1 MFTVAL
7 IGRPNVGKSTLF
19 NRLIGKKTA
28 IVDNRPGVTRDRREG
43 ICLFDDFSIRIF
55 DTAGYEDEKGASLE
69 SRMRQQTEIA
79 VREADLCL
87 FITDA
92 RDGLTPMDGLLARF
106 LRKSGANILLV
117 TNKAEGS
124 ASQSAFSEM
133 ERLGFGEPLA
143 ISAEH
148 GENILYLLQSIIK
161 RMDHKENFK
170 NDSDTV
176 KQAIEQ
182 YTPEE
187 VEQAAETG
195 RDLVWRD
202 SEGSVRV
209 GYDRPLRV
217 SVIGRPNAGKSTLIN
232 HILGEE
238 RLLTGP
244 EAGITRDSIAV
255 DVTMNN
261 RLIRLFDT
269 AGIRKKSNVVQ
280 KIEKLSVADTLHA
293 VQYSEVVIVLLDLE
307 AAFEK
312 QDLKIVEHVAKEGR
326 AIVIAVNKW
335 DLCEDPATTTQI
347 LREKC
352 TRLLPQIKG
361 VPIVFIS
368 GLSGRGIPKL
378 FDAVFEIYEH
388 WNGRIPTAKLNV
400 WLERMTSAHPAPL
413 VQGRRLKLKFMTQ
426 AKARPPTFIAF
437 TTRPDSLPDSYRR
450 YLING
455 IRHDFDFPGTPIR
468 FELRKR
474 HNPYANKKKNFKI

>member
-43 ICLFDDFSIRIF
+43 TCLFQDTSIRIF
-55 DTAGYEDEKGASLE
+55 DTAGYEEEKGESLE
-69 SRMRQQTEIA
+69 SRMQQQTKIA

-87 FITDA
+87 FIADA
-92 RDGLTPMDGLLARF
+92 REGITPMDALLGRY
-106 LRKSGANILLV
+106 LRKAGAKILLV
-117 TNKAEGS
+117 ANKTEGFNT
-124 ASQSAFSEM
+124 QSSLSEM
-133 ERLGFGEPLA
+133 EKLGFGEALA

-148 GENILYLLQSIIK
+148 GENIMHLMQVISSYIDKSLIENN
-161 RMDHKENFK
+161 KET
-170 NDSDTV
+170 TV
-176 KQAIEQ
+176 KQAIA
-182 YTPEE
+182 YSTPQQIEE
-187 VEQAAETG
+187 AAETG

-255 DVTMNN
+255 DINMEG
-261 RLIRLFDT
+261 RLVRLFDT
-269 AGIRKKSNVVQ
+269 AGMRKKSNVVE

-293 VQYSEVVIVLLDLE
+293 IQYSEVVVILLDLE
-307 AAFEK
+307 TAFEK
-312 QDLKIVEHVAKEGR
+312 QDLKIIEHVVQEGR

-335 DLCEDPATTTQI
+335 DLCEDPSVTAQI

-352 TRLLPQIKG
+352 HRLVPQIKG
-361 VPIVFIS
+361 VPIIFIS
-368 GLSGRGIPKL
+368 GLSGRNISKL

-388 WNGRIPTAKLNV
+388 WNGRIPTAQLNT
-400 WLERMTSAHPAPL
+400 WLEQMTAAHPAPL
-413 VQGRRLKLKFMTQ
+413 VKGKRLKLKFMTQ
-426 AKARPPTFIAF
+426 AKTRPPTFIAF
-437 TTRPDSLPDSYRR
+437 TTRPDHLPDSYRR
-450 YLING
+450 YLVNG
-455 IRHDFDFPGTPIR
+455 LREDFDFPGTPIR

-474 HNPYANKKKNFKI
+474 HNPYANKKKS